1 MAYPFDTRNPR
12 ILIVDDNESAAETL
26 FALLA
31 SELYDVTCVASGK
44 EALARMNELTP
55 DVILLDVMMP
65 EMSGFE
71 VCRILKQSANWKHIP
86 VILLTAYS
94 ESKDVAQGLDAGA
107 DEFLSKPVS
116 GVELRARVRSML
128 RIKAQYDDLERS
140 LQLRQSLSYM
150 IVHDLRNPLAAVML
164 YLQLLKRKSGVV
176 PEQLKYLEM
185 ALGESQKMSSFLDDM
200 LMLAKMERGNLKL
213 APSPVSMERMLDQV
227 QAKFRPLAD
236 AQFIGLKFNVPKQ
249 LTAFQLDVALA
260 QRMIENLVANAL
272 KFSPAHSTVS
282 VAVDFPDCTA
292 LPTGSANGAFESVAM
307 AAMRNGAVADTAL
320 GPRYFRLQ
328 VIDEGPGIPPEDF
341 ERMFD
346 QYEAVQLKE
355 HGKPQL
361 GLELAFCRMVVEAH
375 AGRIHAANREGC
387 NGSIIT
393 VEI

>member
-31 SELYDVTCVASGK
+31 SEPYDVTCVASGK

-55 DVILLDVMMP
+55 DAILLDVMMP
-65 EMSGFE
+65 EMNGFE
-71 VCRILKQSANWKHIP
+71 VCRILKQSTNWKHIP

-213 APSPVSMERMLDQV
+213 APGPVSMERMLDQV

-236 AQFIGLKFNVPKQ
+236 AQFIGLKFIVPKQ

-272 KFSPAHSTVS
+272 KSSPAHSTVC
-282 VAVDFPDCTA
+282 VAVDFPDCTT
-292 LPTGSANGAFESVAM
+292 LPNGSP
-307 AAMRNGAVADTAL
+307 NGAVVDPAL

-355 HGKPQL
+355 HGKPEL

-375 AGRIHAANREGC
+375 AGRIHAANREGS

>member
-328 VIDEGPGIPPEDF
+328 VIDEGPGIPPDDF
-341 ERMFD
+341 ERMF
-346 QYEAVQLKE
+346 
-355 HGKPQL
+355 
-361 GLELAFCRMVVEAH
+361 

>member
-1 MAYPFDTRNPR
+1 
-12 ILIVDDNESAAETL
+12 
-26 FALLA
+26 
-31 SELYDVTCVASGK
+31 
-44 EALARMNELTP
+44 
-55 DVILLDVMMP
+55 
-65 EMSGFE
+65 
-71 VCRILKQSANWKHIP
+71 
-86 VILLTAYS
+86 
-94 ESKDVAQGLDAGA
+94 
-107 DEFLSKPVS
+107 
-116 GVELRARVRSML
+116 ML

-213 APSPVSMERMLDQV
+213 APGPVSMERMLDQV

-236 AQFIGLKFNVPKQ
+236 AQFIGLKFIVPKQ

-272 KFSPAHSTVS
+272 KSSPAHSTVC
-282 VAVDFPDCTA
+282 VAVDFPDCTT
-292 LPTGSANGAFESVAM
+292 LPNGSP
-307 AAMRNGAVADTAL
+307 NGAVVDPAL

-355 HGKPQL
+355 HGKPEL

-375 AGRIHAANREGC
+375 AGRIHAANREGS

>member
-31 SELYDVTCVASGK
+31 SEPYDVTCVASGK

-65 EMSGFE
+65 EMNGFE
-71 VCRILKQSANWKHIP
+71 VCRNLKQSANWRHIP

-213 APSPVSMERMLDQV
+213 APSPVSMERMLEQV

-236 AQFIGLKFNVPKQ
+236 AQFIGLKFIVPKQ

-272 KFSPAHSTVS
+272 KFSPSHSTVR
-282 VAVDFPDCTA
+282 VAVDFPDCAA
-292 LPTGSANGAFESVAM
+292 LPNGAFDSVATTT
-307 AAMRNGAVADTAL
+307 GQKDAVVGTAL